1 MAGILILED
10 EEAVRVLAESVL
22 QEHGHS
28 TLSASTVEQAK
39 ALVAS
44 DKNIDLLFTEIG
56 LRDDDQAGL
65 RLAQEAVTARPNL
78 AVLYTSS
85 AAVTDGMK
93 ALFADKSAFLS
104 KPYTVEQ
111 LITTMMAY
119 FGIKP

>member
-1 MAGILILED
+1 
-10 EEAVRVLAESVL
+10 VRVLAESVL

-39 ALVAS
+39 ALVAG

-65 RLAQEAVTARPNL
+65 RLAQEAVKARPNL

-93 ALFADKSAFLS
+93 ALLADKSAFLS

-111 LITTMMAY
+111 C
-119 FGIKP
+119 GG